1 MAIKFKNNLKRVNI
15 QLTVIALS
23 TAIFVSTAHANTIQP
38 DDTAEYELDQVL
50 VTAQRYQTRDV
61 DTPASTSVYTNEE
74 LKATGGR
81 NVLEALKQAAG
92 LVYSSLGTGG
102 APISTMTSKI
112 MIRGVASGTLV
123 LVNGTP
129 INLRGM
135 YNLEDI
141 PIENVERVEI
151 IKGGGSVL
159 YGSEATGGVINI
171 ITKKSLQN
179 SFKISSGNYGQQDY
193 STNLQLGKLG
203 LSYSYEKW
211 DDTGKISQAIDTT
224 GKEMNNFFRGLERN
238 NNSLTYNFDDR
249 LSLLYSHNKSE
260 YDYSYKFGTG
270 YAVNRVG
277 VTRYDRT
284 YIDNKDYVQLQYDHD
299 HIKGTLYYNYK
310 TLQTLGKDYYSSTG
324 SATGYPTYTN
334 KTDKNQT
341 YGFDVQQDWL
351 IKNNKALLGMAYQN
365 EYYTPDRSKSLNYER
380 DNYSIYGQWEQPVNA
395 KNTIILSGRETWTGN
410 APNGRNYNNFSSQGQ
425 FVHKLAENENVYAS
439 VGQSF
444 MMPTFAQMY
453 SSNDERKV
461 GNPNLKP
468 QTGMHYEVGWKRNSE
483 QHKWRIAIFNLSIK
497 DNISSIFD
505 KPNQTYSYT
514 NEDMKNTGIELTCDI
529 GGNND
534 WTFNWG
540 ITYGNPL
547 TKGTEK
553 PYWDRNYGRF
563 QLNGGATYK
572 HDKWKATLT
581 GNYLADRV
589 MTPSKAPSYA
599 VKPYLLTSL
608 SVNYAL
614 DSKQDIFFTANNL
627 FDRED
632 VISHSSSD
640 YYYTPFNFTLGYK
653 SKF

>member
-1 MAIKFKNNLKRVNI
+1 MTIKFKNNKKRVSI
-15 QLTVIALS
+15 QLAVMALS
-23 TAIFVSTAHANTIQP
+23 TALFVSTAYANTAQP
-38 DDTAEYELDQVL
+38 DNTAEYELDQVL

-61 DTPASTSVYTNEE
+61 DTPASTSVYTSEE

-92 LVYSSLGTGG
+92 LVYSSMGTGG
-102 APISTMTSKI
+102 APMSTMTSKI
-112 MIRGVASGTLV
+112 MIRGVTSGTLV

-129 INLRGM
+129 INLRGL

-171 ITKKSLQN
+171 ITKKSLQD
-179 SFKISSGNYGQQDY
+179 SIKISSGNYGQQDY
-193 STNLQLGKLG
+193 NMNLQLGKLG
-203 LSYSYEKW
+203 LGYSYEKW
-211 DDTGKISQAIDTT
+211 GDTGKISQAIDAT
-224 GKEMNNFFRGLERN
+224 GKEMNNFFRGSERN
-238 NNSLTYNFDDR
+238 NNSLNYNFDDR

-260 YDYSYKFGTG
+260 YNYNYKFGTG
-270 YAVNRVG
+270 YAANRVG

-284 YIDNKDYVQLQYDHD
+284 YTDNKDFVQLQYDYD

-310 TLQTLGKDYYSSTG
+310 TLQALGKDYYSLAG

-351 IKNNKALLGMAYQN
+351 IKNNKALLGLAYQN
-365 EYYTPDRSKSLNYER
+365 EYYMPDRSKSLNYER
-380 DNYSIYGQWEQPVNA
+380 DNYSIYGQWEQPVST

-444 MMPTFAQMY
+444 MMPTFPQMY
-453 SSNDERKV
+453 SSNDERRI

-483 QHKWRIAIFNLSIK
+483 QHKWRVAIFNLSIK

-529 GGNND
+529 GGKND

-553 PYWDRNYGRF
+553 PYWDRNNGRL
-563 QLNGGATYK
+563 QLNGGATYQ

-599 VKPYLLTSL
+599 AKPYLLTSL

-614 DSKQDIFFTANNL
+614 DKKQDIFFTANNL
-627 FDRED
+627 FDRQD